1 MQLSETEPCSSVST
15 GTRWTRRAAS
25 CCPPNSALSSPTAAS
40 SPGGRSDASTSSLSR
55 WDEEVEKLNRL
66 PRTNGKVRAYTR
78 SVFAGAKQEI
88 PDKQGRIM
96 LPERLRDFADLSRE
110 AVVVGV
116 ADRIEIW
123 NEQSWEQL
131 SSEADDVYSDIEE
144 EFGIEGI

>member
-1 MQLSETEPCSSVST
+1 MFLGEYRHTLDPKGRVVLPAEFRSQLADGCVVTKGQERCLYVFPLA
-15 GTRWTRRAAS
+15 RW
-25 CCPPNSALSSPTAAS
+25 
-40 SPGGRSDASTSSLSR
+40 G
-55 WDEEVEKLNRL
+55 EEVDRLNRL

-96 LPERLRDFADLSRE
+96 LPERLRDYADLSRE

-123 NEQSWEQL
+123 NEPSWEQL
-131 SSEADDVYSDIEE
+131 SSKADEIYADIEE

>member
-1 MQLSETEPCSSVST
+1 MFLGEYRHTLDPKGRVVLPAEFRAQLADGCVVTKGQERCLYVFP
-15 GTRWTRRAAS
+15 
-25 CCPPNSALSSPTAAS
+25 
-40 SPGGRSDASTSSLSR
+40 LSR